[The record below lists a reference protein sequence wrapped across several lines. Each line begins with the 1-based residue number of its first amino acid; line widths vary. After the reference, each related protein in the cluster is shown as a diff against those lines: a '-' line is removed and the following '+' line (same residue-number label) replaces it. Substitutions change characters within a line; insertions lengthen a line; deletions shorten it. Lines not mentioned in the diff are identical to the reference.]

1 MFDQKNKRNMV
12 RYRLNTHFKKS
23 WEDTLSTAQGLP
35 NTPTPKFI
43 SSNGV
48 MVPYRSNKKSMM
60 KRKKNAVNT
69 HFLTKYRNYPILS
82 RLIRTKIL
90 TIPCFYFIN
99 VKWNIA
105 NGLSFVLTLTT
116 RDVTANNQN
125 GAPCHFE
132 VSLCYVFVL
141 TQYLLARVENPPQP
155 NRIRS

>member
-1 MFDQKNKRNMV
+1 
-12 RYRLNTHFKKS
+12 
-23 WEDTLSTAQGLP
+23 
-35 NTPTPKFI
+35 
-43 SSNGV
+43 
-48 MVPYRSNKKSMM
+48 MM
-60 KRKKNAVNT
+60 KRTKNAVNT

-132 VSLCYVFVL
+132 VSLWLRFRFD
-141 TQYLLARVENPPQP
+141 TISPFARVEFLPS
-155 NRIRS
+155 RIVSDHNSLKINKMSVGLSSKWDQNGLILSNYSWRVSSVVERIYHTGAIQLD

>member
-1 MFDQKNKRNMV
+1 M
-12 RYRLNTHFKKS
+12 
-23 WEDTLSTAQGLP
+23 
-35 NTPTPKFI
+35 
-43 SSNGV
+43 
-48 MVPYRSNKKSMM
+48 NKK
-60 KRKKNAVNT
+60 KHDETKKNAVNT

-125 GAPCHFE
+125 GATSKFRFATFSFWHNI
-132 VSLCYVFVL
+132 S
-141 TQYLLARVENPPQP
+141 LLASKIPLSRIVSDHNSLKINKMIVGSSSKSDLNGLILSNYSWRVSSVATSCRTNLSH
-155 NRIRS
+155 RSDPTRLKT